1 MKEAPG
7 LILVFRAL
15 KISFTS
21 LESARLCGYAWR
33 SPRFP
38 YILCKYLADC
48 WKALANGCALSLFSY
63 NSAIFSATAAYS
75 YTVFAGP
82 SSLGIPAAGDTTI
95 GLADEADADT
105 FDWLHYCAQN
115 GTLAMLDAYECISAY
130 RTTYKAKYGSLI
142 LATHIDSEFGYEVVG
157 THEVYEPGGTDPY
170 AWLCPANKWGYPCD
184 TYIDINYS
192 EEGPNNWV
200 VDGENDTYT
209 VKSCLTAPA
218 PEHCKLQYSLPLTM
232 IVIGAN
238 VIKASILCYM
248 AVTTTELPILTIG
261 DAVAS
266 FLQQPDRRTMGR
278 CLMSAVRVRVLYF
291 VNTVSNR
298 RHWPY
303 IYKKQPKRWYTV
315 ISRTLRV
322 GLVIL

>member
-1 MKEAPG
+1 
-7 LILVFRAL
+7 
-15 KISFTS
+15 
-21 LESARLCGYAWR
+21 
-33 SPRFP
+33 
-38 YILCKYLADC
+38 
-48 WKALANGCALSLFSY
+48 
-63 NSAIFSATAAYS
+63 
-75 YTVFAGP
+75 VFAGP
-82 SSLGIPAAGDTTI
+82 SSLEIPAAGDTTI
-95 GLADEADADT
+95 GQADEADAGT
-105 FDWLHYCAQN
+105 FDWLHSCAQN
-115 GTLAMLDAYECISAY
+115 GTLAVLDAYECISAY
-130 RTTYKAKYGSLI
+130 KTTYQAKYGSLI
-142 LATHIDSEFGYEVVG
+142 LVTHVHSVFEYEVVG
-157 THEVYEPGGTDPY
+157 SHEVYEPGGADPY
-170 AWLCPANKWGYPCD
+170 AWLCPADEWRYSCD

-209 VKSCLTAPA
+209 VKSCLAAPV
-218 PEHCKLQYSLPLTM
+218 PEHCKLQYSLTLIM

-278 CLMSAVRVRVLYF
+278 CLMSAVRMRMLHF
-291 VNTVSNR
+291 VKTVSNR

-303 IYKKQPKRWYTV
+303 IYKKRPKRWYTV
-315 ISRTLRV
+315 VSRTLRL